1 MKPIV
6 LSSSLSLIL
15 GGILAVSAA
24 QTQAHSGTSLAPRS
38 CPGQVS
44 PIQAI
49 PHHHK
54 RSTHHPWSHQKR
66 TVPLPAKRSY
76 DTHHYYVVELHAR
89 AGDNV
94 DPRDVADSLGAEF
107 VERAGELKNHWLVR
121 SEKPMPQLA
130 QVFDKRHVSDAS
142 SSASASS
149 ASLERPDVPEHHD
162 PVLLRWSH
170 IRRSARQPGFTTTH
184 NLSKRQHLAALSI
197 KAVERQQVRRRQKR
211 NVLYDPAQ
219 MPHLYPQVRDPLPS
233 PDDWPFRVRS
243 ADPSPRPPMLPTAK
257 TVSMM
262 SKFDIRDPI
271 FTDQWHLA
279 NDRKVGNDLNVTG
292 IWSQGILGKG
302 IKVCLIDDGLDM
314 HSPDLKDNFYAPG
327 SYDFNS
333 HTELPEPRES
343 DDQHGTRCAGEIAAV
358 KNDVCGVGVAYEAKV
373 SGVRI
378 LSGPI
383 SDVDEAASLNYAYQ
397 ENDIYSCSWG
407 PPDDG
412 RSMDAPKG
420 LIAKAMLN
428 GVQNGRDGKGSVFVF
443 AGGNGGASDDQCNFD
458 GYTNSIYSMT
468 IAAVDRDGQHP
479 WYSEMCS
486 AIIATS
492 WSSGS
497 GDHIHTTDVAWN
509 GVNRCTGSHGGT
521 SAAAPLAA
529 GVIALGLSVRPE
541 LTWRDVQHIAVHSAV
556 KFNPE
561 DPDWQQTQA
570 GRHFNHKYGYGL
582 IDAYQFVEEAKRHKL
597 VNPQAW
603 YESPNITLPA
613 TETLITESGTEST
626 YTITEEHLK
635 GANLASVEHVTVR
648 VWITHQR
655 RGDVNVELIS
665 PHGTKSALARSRRYD
680 DATTGFPGW
689 SFMTL
694 KHWDE
699 SPIGEWKLR
708 VFDPAHPNKVGN
720 IYAWSMSL
728 WGASIDPAKAVPW
741 NFPEDSIEYHE
752 KLPAAPETTVVKL
765 PPSYTS
771 SAQLKKPTAH
781 LPSDHGSAE
790 GESHVDFTNHNGS
803 VPISV
808 QPEADT
814 GYIQGLKKNSTWV
827 IVAGGL
833 VVIFAGSL
841 AAFFVM
847 RKRKMGRGSGGGG
860 GGHGGGGGYESL
872 ANDEEV
878 AMGELDDEGRGSSR
892 RGEKSRRTKELYDA
906 FAEGSDD
913 EDDDQP
919 GSRDAGGREG
929 RGLLGRGADEPYRDD
944 LDDNEADGDR
954 RFALHDD
961 EAEEEDD
968 EQGAGKAASTAQ
980 KCAAATGAIVDIGD
994 DDGEQPDRHSGS
1006 GTGSA
1011 GDGSWQDAAEGRD
1024 LIAGLAHK

>member
-1 MKPIV
+1 MKAIK
-6 LSSSLSLIL
+6 LSSSLLLLL
-15 GGILAVSAA
+15 GTFLTVSAA
-24 QTQAHSGTSLAPRS
+24 QPNAYANSSLAATTCSDEGAPQRVT
-38 CPGQVS
+38 Q
-44 PIQAI
+44 Q
-49 PHHHK
+49 HK
-54 RSTHHPWSHQKR
+54 RSTLHPWSHQKR
-66 TVPLPAKRSY
+66 SVPLPAKRSY
-76 DTHHYYVVELHAR
+76 DTHHYYVIEVHAR
-89 AGDNV
+89 SGEQP
-94 DPRDVADSLGAEF
+94 DPRAIAEALGAEF
-107 VERAGELKNHWLVR
+107 VERAGELQNHWLVR
-121 SEKPMPQLA
+121 SEKPFPELSDTRA
-130 QVFDKRHVSDAS
+130 KRGGAGTS
-142 SSASASS
+142 SSASAS
-149 ASLERPDVPEHHD
+149 ASLARPDVPESQD
-162 PVLLRWSH
+162 PVLQRWSR
-170 IRRSARQPGFTTTH
+170 IRRSAREPGFITTY
-184 NLSKRQHLAALSI
+184 NLSKRQHTAALSI
-197 KAVERQQVRRRQKR
+197 KAVERQEVRRRHKR
-211 NVLYDPAQ
+211 NVIYDPSE
-219 MPHLYPQVRDPLPS
+219 MPHLYPELRDPLPAV
-233 PDDWPFRVRS
+233 DGWPFRLRS
-243 ADPSPRPPMLPTAK
+243 ADPSPRPPMIPTAK
-257 TVSMM
+257 TADLM
-262 SKFDIRDPI
+262 SKFDIKDPI

-279 NDRKVGNDLNVTG
+279 NDRKTGNDLNVTA
-292 IWSQGILGKG
+292 IWEQGILGKG

-314 HSPDLKDNFYAPG
+314 HSPDLRDNFYAPG

-468 IAAVDRDGQHP
+468 IAAVDREGQHP

-541 LTWRDVQHIAVHSAV
+541 LTWRDVQHIAVRSAV

-570 GRHFNHKYGYGL
+570 GHHFNHKYGYGL
-582 IDAYQFVEEAKRHKL
+582 LDAYQFVQEAKRHKL

-613 TETLITESGTEST
+613 TETLITQSGTEST
-626 YTITEEHLK
+626 YTVTEDHLK

-694 KHWDE
+694 KHWGE
-699 SPIGEWKLR
+699 SPTGEWKLR
-708 VFDPAHPNKVGN
+708 VFDPAHPNRVGN

-728 WGASIDPAKAVPW
+728 WGESIDPSKAVPW

-752 KLPAAPETTVVKL
+752 KLPAAPETTIIKL

-771 SAQLKKPTAH
+771 SAKLKKPTDH
-781 LPSDHGSAE
+781 LPSNHGIAE

-803 VPISV
+803 VPIAV

-814 GYIQGLKKNSTWV
+814 GYISGLKKNSSWV

-833 VVIFAGSL
+833 VIIFAGSL

-847 RKRKMGRGSGGGG
+847 RKRKMRRGGSGGGG
-860 GGHGGGGGYESL
+860 RGGSGDGGYESL

-878 AMGELDDEGRGSSR
+878 AMGDLDDDGRGSR

-913 EDDDQP
+913 DEDQAAEA
-919 GSRDAGGREG
+919 SAG
-929 RGLLGRGADEPYRDD
+929 RGLLGRGRTDEPYRDD
-944 LDDNEADGDR
+944 LDDDDDGDR

-961 EAEEEDD
+961 DAEEDD
-968 EQGAGKAASTAQ
+968 DVDAARTGPDTQQNSG
-980 KCAAATGAIVDIGD
+980 AATAAIVDIEDEDESPSG
-994 DDGEQPDRHSGS
+994 GS
-1006 GTGSA
+1006 GAGSA
-1011 GDGSWQDAAEGRD
+1011 GEGSWQDAAEGRD
-1024 LIAGLAHK
+1024 LLAGAGQK